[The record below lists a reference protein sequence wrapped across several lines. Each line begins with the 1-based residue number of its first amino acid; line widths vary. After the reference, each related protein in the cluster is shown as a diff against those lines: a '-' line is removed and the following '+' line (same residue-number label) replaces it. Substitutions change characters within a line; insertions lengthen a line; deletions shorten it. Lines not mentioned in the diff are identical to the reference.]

1 MYRTYLQEVK
11 RVDILTSPPGAF
23 RPAALRQPAA
33 DPAPGR
39 ASGAAAALLE
49 GSRLPRHH
57 LHRAAGQRSLSHR
70 RGRSRRRLVFERVKG
85 WWAKTAGEPRQI
97 QFRPG
102 RGGLLPGQR
111 RRLRSLQGRRVRL
124 LHRAPGEELAEQL
137 SLPRGS
143 ARRCD
148 PHGNPAPDPQPDPG
162 VVHEHPSRRV
172 QGRALRQALGEMF
185 DFEWTN
191 RALFSNSYLRSR
203 SYPNSEF
210 AASGVP
216 EGQEWLYLSPY
227 RKQLPAQLFK
237 QPFSL
242 PTTEG
247 RGIPR
252 ETLRHALGLL
262 ADAGWKLSG
271 DRLLNK
277 GRTAA
282 LRNPAGQSEPGA
294 YSPALSRKPRQ
305 HRHRRAPAHRRPRP
319 IQAAPGPVRLRHDP
333 HDPAADPQSRP
344 GTVAVLPLQPGEGQ
358 GQQELRGN
366 RQPGG
371 RRHAQPPARRPQP
384 RRTGRRRAGP
394 DLALAVLQ
402 HSQLVPQFAPSG
414 VPQPLRLRRHPAHT
428 LGLRAWWQKN
438 LETSR

>member
-1 MYRTYLQEVK
+1 MNRGKYNFDRVVVDFYRDNGV
-11 RVDILTSPPGAF
+11 AF
-23 RPAALRQPAA
+23 EA
-33 DPAPGR
+33 
-39 ASGAAAALLE
+39 
-49 GSRLPRHH
+49 
-57 LHRAAGQRSLSHR
+57 
-70 RGRSRRRLVFERVKG
+70 FK
-85 WWAKTAGEPRQI
+85 AGEFDFYIEHQAKNWLNNYRFPAVLRGDVIRTEIPHQI
-97 QFRPG
+97 PSQTQALFMNT
-102 RGGLLPGQR
+102 R
-111 RRLRSLQGRRVRL
+111 RAVFK
-124 LHRAPGEELAEQL
+124 E
-137 SLPRGS
+137 
-143 ARRCD
+143 
-148 PHGNPAPDPQPDPG
+148 
-162 VVHEHPSRRV
+162 
-172 QGRALRQALGEMF
+172 RALRQALGEMF

-203 SYPNSEF
+203 SYYPNSEF

-333 HDPAADPQSRP
+333 R
-344 GTVAVLPLQPGEGQ
+344 
-358 GQQELRGN
+358 
-366 RQPGG
+366 
-371 RRHAQPPARRPQP
+371 
-384 RRTGRRRAGP
+384 
-394 DLALAVLQ
+394 
-402 HSQLVPQFAPSG
+402 
-414 VPQPLRLRRHPAHT
+414 
-428 LGLRAWWQKN
+428 
-438 LETSR
+438 